1 MRSPKAAF
9 DLRAALSEEIRG
21 ALGELDAA
29 PEKPRAVHRCR
40 VRLKRARALARVGRA
55 CAPGLAAVFNQSART
70 VMQTLAQ
77 ARDLSAL
84 AETARDIADTG
95 GKKCAAALD
104 AAAAQLDAA
113 REGLPPLNIEA
124 TRAGLKDLLAL
135 ALVWPE
141 ASARQIE
148 KGAER
153 VARRA
158 RRARRRGHGADI
170 AGRRHNWRKREKDR
184 LYAVTLLGESWP
196 EDRAR
201 RRRQSEQL
209 GDMLGRERDVLL
221 LIERVEAEPFIAG
234 GEEAAHRALARLKGR
249 SAKLA
254 RRADKLG
261 AKLHARG
268 A

>member
-9 DLRAALSEEIRG
+9 DLRAALSDEIRG
-21 ALGELDAA
+21 ALTELDAS
-29 PEKPRAVHRCR
+29 PEKPKAVHRCR
-40 VRLKRARALARVGRA
+40 VRLKRARALAHVGRA
-55 CAPGLAAVFNQSART
+55 CAPGLAEVFGQSARA
-70 VMQTLAQ
+70 VMRTLAQ
-77 ARDLSAL
+77 ERDLAALADTARDL
-84 AETARDIADTG
+84 ADRS

-104 AAAAQLDAA
+104 AVAAELDAKRA
-113 REGLPPLNIEA
+113 ALAPLDVEA
-124 TRAGLKDLLAL
+124 VRAGLKDLLAL
-135 ALVWPE
+135 AMVWPE
-141 ASARQIE
+141 ASERQIE

-158 RRARRRGHGADI
+158 RRARRRGHGAAI
-170 AGRRHNWRKREKDR
+170 AARRHKWRKREKDR
-184 LYAVTLLGESWP
+184 LYAVTLLAEAWP
-196 EDRAR
+196 AFRAR
-201 RRRQSEQL
+201 RRRQSERL

-221 LIERVEAEPFIAG
+221 LIDRVEAEPHTAG

-261 AKLHARG
+261 AALHARG